1 MTTYRVDCHKCTNN
15 AVNANGEIWCLPTIQ
30 GKKTIYLEDGHA
42 GTKDDPDPV
51 CCDHYTEEERQAVM
65 YETINVKVAD
75 NDNS

>member
-15 AVNANGEIWCLPTIQ
+15 AVNASGEIWCLPAIQ

-51 CCDHYTEEERQAVM
+51 CCDHYTEEEWQAVM
-65 YETINVKVAD
+65 YETINAKVAD